1 MRRGE
6 VGKTNKHEL
15 IVIEYA
21 LVKLHT
27 HLLISIDE
35 LYGYEGGV
43 DIGRCALLE
52 EVFFKDTALRSLYNK
67 SP

>member
-1 MRRGE
+1 M
-6 VGKTNKHEL
+6 NKHEL

-35 LYGYEGGV
+35 LYGYEGGGYWRLCTLRRSV
-43 DIGRCALLE
+43 LQGYSIKILKLR
-52 EVFFKDTALRSLYNK
+52 FKK
-67 SP
+67 I